1 MLPVKSKVKISQNF
15 VAFSEYMNFNTNK
28 CVWLFR
34 WLQINTTTI
43 HRFGNIMVSNYE
55 YCISSNSSLKSKRK
69 HHWPTAKYWKQK
81 HDFTTICTS
90 YGKFD
95 FKKSSYQPFP
105 KIWKLIDMNRYLD
118 YTHCILLFGKQSN
131 PGLGRLSR
139 SFSGTSHEE
148 PHRANSWQENY
159 EGPQRPRK
167 VSKTKETIIK
177 LRPLSPLWHVFAF
190 TGTLT

>member
-1 MLPVKSKVKISQNF
+1 MV
-15 VAFSEYMNFNTNK
+15 
-28 CVWLFR
+28 
-34 WLQINTTTI
+34 
-43 HRFGNIMVSNYE
+43 NIASLY
-55 YCISSNSSLKSKRK
+55 SSLKASL
-69 HHWPTAKYWKQK
+69 AKPWKQK
-81 HDFTTICTS
+81 WVFFKTVHLDWEKNAIVF
-90 YGKFD
+90 KFS
-95 FKKSSYQPFP
+95 KSVKGI
-105 KIWKLIDMNRYLD
+105 KIINPCDGLEIWNLIDMNRYLD